1 MAQVIQTGPW
11 FGDALQQSTAQDAAV
26 KRIQAMRG
34 FREFTKNAQQA
45 HKSADAFGGVIY
57 TVPAVTKGS
66 GARYPV
72 YGVVIPDGAGG
83 GGTGGTGGGAN
94 ATGMVPANASI
105 KGFTGGGVQDI
116 GATNI
121 QGVGIAV
128 LGEFL
133 GVDFQTAETKLP
145 EGKSPDA
152 LSVEGMGRGGT
163 LSLRPGLIAFH
174 PKRND
179 AAPSAV
185 PNAYKGRSINI
196 LSAAMAQSTHMS
208 VLLGYDQSSVI
219 GTSLAS
225 TCATYVKKMKPLW
238 HPQKDIAHVPPKIK
252 LTDSVATGGIVFNI
266 SMPLAFRKNAP
277 TVASVDQ
284 LIVRRSALTYPQDRD
299 GKDDTA
305 SSIVATRDYTAYDG
319 TSTAITDT
327 SVTAGQTRFYS
338 VWCVSK
344 LQETP
349 RASLRVVTV

>member
-1 MAQVIQTGPW
+1 MAKLITVPLYGGTQARKDQALAAYRRLVAEGAKFTSRLS
-11 FGDALQQSTAQDAAV
+11 DAHV
-26 KRIQAMRG
+26 M
-34 FREFTKNAQQA
+34 
-45 HKSADAFGGVIY
+45 ADQMGGV
-57 TVPAVTKGS
+57 VVTGFTSPSGTRSYAATNAGGWEAGASVGS
-66 GARYPV
+66 SAG
-72 YGVVIPDGAGG
+72 GAGG
-83 GGTGGTGGGAN
+83 AP
-94 ATGMVPANASI
+94 ATGMVAANANI
-105 KGFTGGGVQDI
+105 KGFTGGGVQDV
-116 GATNI
+116 GTTNI

-179 AAPSAV
+179 SAPSAV
-185 PNAYKGRSINI
+185 PTAYKGRSINI

-238 HPQKDIAHVPPKIK
+238 HPQKAIAQVPPKIK
-252 LTDSVATGGIVFNI
+252 LTDSTAAGGIVFNV

-284 LIVRRSALTYPQDRD
+284 LIIRRSALTYPQDRD

-319 TSTAITDT
+319 TSTAITDS

-349 RASLRVVTV
+349 RASLRVVIV

>member
-1 MAQVIQTGPW
+1 MAQIIPLGPW
-11 FGDALQQSTAQDAAV
+11 LGDSLQKRSAQHAAV
-26 KRIQAMRG
+26 ERLKAMG
-34 FREFTKNAQQA
+34 AGFTKSRTNAIS
-45 HKSADAFGGVIY
+45 SARPGDVIY
-57 TVPAVTKGS
+57 SIPPAPSPGTTYWVYANVPAAAGTPGPSTGS
-66 GARYPV
+66 GA
-72 YGVVIPDGAGG
+72 
-83 GGTGGTGGGAN
+83 GTGGQT
-94 ATGMVPANASI
+94 ATGMVPANANI
-105 KGFTGGGVQDI
+105 KGFTGGGTQDI

-128 LGEFL
+128 LGEFM
-133 GVDFQTAETKLP
+133 GVDFQTADTKLP

-152 LSVEGMGRGGT
+152 QNVEGMGRGGA

-185 PNAYKGRSINI
+185 PAVYKGRSINI
-196 LSAAMAQSTHMS
+196 LSPALGQSNHIS

-238 HPQKDIAHVPPKIK
+238 HPQKDIEHVPLKIK
-252 LTDSVATGGIVFNI
+252 LTDSTAAGGIVFNV

-305 SSIVATRDYTAYDG
+305 SSIVATRDYTTYDG

-338 VWCVSK
+338 VWAVSK
-344 LQETP
+344 LQVTP
-349 RASLRVVTV
+349 RASLRVVIA